1 MQTEDSA
8 HTGEPA
14 PRRSWALAIDMLRAV
29 LEGHTYDT
37 VAALHGITRTAVERR
52 IKVVATHV
60 ATTTGI
66 EGLNADGAT
75 FVRRLRLN
83 RAAVLLALE
92 SLGTQEPAHTRDI
105 RLLSDDDITAG
116 ALRIRGRSQQ
126 PLEDLALFF
135 ILLVTGARPL
145 EIARLELRDY
155 LAKDGSIRRNSQIR
169 PEVAITGRARPL
181 FFRSTRLDEALD
193 AYLSLRISGKLGLG
207 IEGEYRG
214 LDPMSRLFL
223 SASGQGFDIRPY
235 GSDGQKRF
243 RCRAIQETYR
253 KLFRYAELKPVTAL
267 TARHTVAD
275 RLYARG
281 ADESQVGLL
290 LGIAERSAVRE
301 QFPRHPPTLHALTD
315 DLI

>member
-1 MQTEDSA
+1 MQTEDSI
-8 HTGEPA
+8 HVDGPA
-14 PRRSWALAIDMLRAV
+14 PKRPWMLAVDMLRAV

-52 IKVVATHV
+52 IKAVATHV
-60 ATTTGI
+60 ASTTGI
-66 EGLNADGAT
+66 EGLNADGAN

-92 SLGTQEPAHTRDI
+92 SLGTAEPEHTRDI
-105 RLLSDDDITAG
+105 RLLSDEDIAAG
-116 ALRIRGRSQQ
+116 ALRIRGRSHQ
-126 PLEDLALFF
+126 PLEDIALFF

-145 EIARLELRDY
+145 EIARLEVRDY
-155 LAKDGSIRRNSQIR
+155 LCKDGSVRYNSQIR

-181 FFRSTRLDEALD
+181 FFRSTRLNDALS
-193 AYLSLRISGKLGLG
+193 AYLTLRIADKQGLG
-207 IEGEYRG
+207 TKSEYRD

-253 KLFRYAELKPVTAL
+253 KLFRYAELKSVTAL
-267 TARHTVAD
+267 TARHTVAE

-281 ADESQVGLL
+281 ADESQIGVL

-301 QFPRHPPTLHALTD
+301 LFPRHPPTLDALTK
-315 DLI
+315 DLV

>member
-1 MQTEDSA
+1 MHMEDSA
-8 HTGEPA
+8 HADEPT
-14 PRRSWALAIDMLRAV
+14 PKRPWALAVDMLRAV

-52 IKVVATHV
+52 IKAVATHV
-60 ATTTGI
+60 AATTGI
-66 EGLNADGAT
+66 DGLNAEGAA

-83 RAAVLLALE
+83 REAVLLALE
-92 SLGTQEPAHTRDI
+92 SLGTCEPTHTRDI
-105 RLLSDDDITAG
+105 RLLSDEDIAAG

-145 EIARLELRDY
+145 EIARLEMRDY
-155 LAKDGSIRRNSQIR
+155 LCKDGNIRRNSQIR

-193 AYLSLRISGKLGLG
+193 AYLSQRISGKLCLG

-223 SASGQGFDIRPY
+223 SASGQGFDIKPY
-235 GSDGQKRF
+235 GSDGQKRY

-267 TARHTVAD
+267 TARHTVAE

-301 QFPRHPPTLHALTD
+301 QFPRHPPTLDALTD
-315 DLI
+315 DLV

>member
-1 MQTEDSA
+1 MPTE
-8 HTGEPA
+8 EPSNA
-14 PRRSWALAIDMLRAV
+14 GDPALKRPWALAIDMLRGV
-29 LEGHTYDT
+29 LEGQTYDA

-52 IKVVATHV
+52 IKAVATHV
-60 ATTTGI
+60 AATTGI
-66 EGLNADGAT
+66 EGLNADAAN

-83 RAAVLLALE
+83 KDAVLLALE
-92 SLGTQEPAHTRDI
+92 SLGTQEPTQTRDI
-105 RLLSDDDITAG
+105 RHLSDEDIVAG

-126 PLEDLALFF
+126 PQEDLALFF

-145 EIARLELRDY
+145 EIARLEVRDY
-155 LAKDGSIRRNSQIR
+155 LRKDGSVRRNSQIR
-169 PEVAITGRARPL
+169 PEAAITGRPRPL
-181 FFRSTRLDEALD
+181 FFRSMRLDEALD
-193 AYLSLRISGKLGLG
+193 AYLSQRISSKLCLG
-207 IEGEYRG
+207 IKGEYRG

-223 SASGQGFDIRPY
+223 SASGQGFDIKPY

-267 TARHTVAD
+267 TARHTVAE

-281 ADESQVGLL
+281 ADESQIGLL

-301 QFPRHPPTLHALTD
+301 QFPRHPPTLDALTD
-315 DLI
+315 NLV